1 MRDERSTLSPKL
13 SRFSRLGLAHLPTP
27 LKPIV
32 TEHLGGPKLWVKRED
47 ATGTSDLAV
56 QSADSSAPTSGGPM
70 SPWRPRSRDD
80 ILVQS
85 NFLLELKARLWGGAA
100 ALPRAEGAA
109 VLSDQAL
116 RKRAVKY
123 GVRLMT
129 RDVME
134 PSDPRDTGRKPIL
147 A

>member
-1 MRDERSTLSPKL
+1 M
-13 SRFSRLGLAHLPTP
+13 A
-27 LKPIV
+27 
-32 TEHLGGPKLWVKRED
+32 
-47 ATGTSDLAV
+47 
-56 QSADSSAPTSGGPM
+56 SAI
-70 SPWRPRSRDD
+70 RDD

-100 ALPRAEGAA
+100 AFHGRKGP
-109 VLSDQAL
+109 LSCRIKPYGSAL
-116 RKRAVKY
+116 LSTAC
-123 GVRLMT
+123 GLNIMT